1 MLLWFKGAA
10 SILLKAVEDTK
21 SFFKTCVSLLAV
33 SLLQESHCV
42 KIWETWTLTLLCTS
56 SFSIFGPFYFA
67 MWHKGNLNWLD
78 IWKRWE
84 NNQCIGRQ
92 PRKSSSRKH
101 DHPTLKGV
109 SRGHRPWRRAA
120 ATEEMCPWWKCHWQ
134 VYVCGGMSYSFL
146 LFPILFRCFFLAKRC
161 ETKGHRSLENALWK
175 ICLFFSKEAEQRK
188 EEKIVKKTQIGIV
201 HLCFIS
207 IHLWTSIY
215 HIKLYAPT

>member
-42 KIWETWTLTLLCTS
+42 KIWKNWTLTLLCTS

-134 VYVCGGMSYSFL
+134 VYVWGGDV
-146 LFPILFRCFFLAKRC
+146 
-161 ETKGHRSLENALWK
+161 
-175 ICLFFSKEAEQRK
+175 LFFPPVPHPLSMFLFGQKMWK
-188 EEKIVKKTQIGIV
+188 
-201 HLCFIS
+201 
-207 IHLWTSIY
+207 
-215 HIKLYAPT
+215 

>member
-1 MLLWFKGAA
+1 
-10 SILLKAVEDTK
+10 
-21 SFFKTCVSLLAV
+21 
-33 SLLQESHCV
+33 
-42 KIWETWTLTLLCTS
+42 
-56 SFSIFGPFYFA
+56 

-84 NNQCIGRQ
+84 NNQCDREDNLE
-92 PRKSSSRKH
+92 SSSRKH

-120 ATEEMCPWWKCHWQ
+120 AMKRCVLDEMPIGKCM
-134 VYVCGGMSYSFL
+134 CGDVPF
-146 LFPILFRCFFLAKRC
+146 FPPVPHPLRCFFWPKDVKVRDTGA
-161 ETKGHRSLENALWK
+161 WK
-175 ICLFFSKEAEQRK
+175 MPSERFVFSFKEAEQRK

-215 HIKLYAPT
+215 HKALCSHLILFRGNFLSLKRRHFHPLCNKKFKVSIIMILPVMKNT